1 MISSQVMAIFAV
13 GDAVAADADAADAFD
28 ADAADADD
36 ADASAAFDD
45 ADLASFSVLVV
56 DLELEVVS
64 EVASEVDSEVEVVVL
79 SEFLESIVDVVAVG
93 VDRLEA
99 GFVRL
104 VREELDRALLSTQFP
119 SRLQFSLLPPAPDP
133 PPPPPAEEGEN
144 PLKPE
149 RGPKLERSAG
159 PTDDGLPV

>member
-1 MISSQVMAIFAV
+1 MISSQVMATLAV

-45 ADLASFSVLVV
+45 ADSESFSVLVV
-56 DLELEVVS
+56 DLELEVVLEVVS
-64 EVASEVDSEVEVVVL
+64 EVAVVVL
-79 SEFLESIVDVVAVG
+79 SEFLESVVVVAVG

-104 VREELDRALLSTQFP
+104 ATELDRALLSTQFP
-119 SRLQFSLLPPAPDP
+119 SRLQFSLLPPPPDP